1 MTTAELR
8 LPPPPEQ
15 GKWASIGL
23 TAFVH
28 GILLLVLFFG
38 VRWQTRPP
46 EAVEV
51 ELIREV
57 PIQSAALR
65 AAQPE
70 PEPEPVV
77 EPRPVPKA
85 APKPLPEPEPK
96 VAPKAEPKPQPKP
109 RPEPVAKPVSKPAP
123 AKPDIALKD
132 KQPPKPQPKPEPK
145 PAPKAEAKPA
155 VKPAVKSEPKAP
167 PKPEKKPAAKPEPS
181 EHLSHAEE
189 AQRSKL
195 LDDELRRDSQ
205 RLAQAKLQGE
215 AEREMAALQKQRA
228 AAASARSLEEWKG
241 KIRQKI
247 RGNIVVPPGVEGN
260 PEVVVDVSL
269 LPTGGIIDRK
279 VRRSSGNSALD
290 AAILRAIDKSNP
302 LPKPE
307 QGPVERELSLKFRPL
322 ED

>member
-51 ELIREV
+51 ELIREMPV
-57 PIQSAALR
+57 QAAAPR

-70 PEPEPVV
+70 PEPEPAV
-77 EPRPVPKA
+77 EPRPVPKE
-85 APKPLPEPEPK
+85 APKPPPKPEPK
-96 VAPKAEPKPQPKP
+96 PTPKPPAPKPEPKPQPKA

-132 KQPPKPQPKPEPK
+132 KQAPKPQAKPEPK
-145 PAPKAEAKPA
+145 PAPKAETKPA
-155 VKPAVKSEPKAP
+155 PKPEPKAP
-167 PKPEKKPAAKPEPS
+167 PKAEKKPVTKPEP
-181 EHLSHAEE
+181 EHLSRAEE
-189 AQRSKL
+189 AQRNKL
-195 LDDELRRDSQ
+195 LDEELRRDTQ

-215 AEREMAALQKQRA
+215 AEKEMASLQKQRA

-247 RGNIVVPPGVEGN
+247 RGNIVVPPGAEGN

-269 LPTGGIIDRK
+269 LPTGGIIDRR

>member
-28 GILLLVLFFG
+28 GILLLVLFFS

-51 ELIREV
+51 ELIREMPV
-57 PIQSAALR
+57 QAAAPR

-70 PEPEPVV
+70 PEPEPAV

-85 APKPLPEPEPK
+85 EPKPPEPK
-96 VAPKAEPKPQPKP
+96 PEPKPQPKA
-109 RPEPVAKPVSKPAP
+109 RPEPVAKPVSKPVP

-132 KQPPKPQPKPEPK
+132 KQAPKPQAKPEPKPK

-155 VKPAVKSEPKAP
+155 AKPEPKAP
-167 PKPEKKPAAKPEPS
+167 PKAEKKPVTKPEPAP
-181 EHLSHAEE
+181 EHLSRAEE
-189 AQRSKL
+189 AQRNKL
-195 LDDELRRDSQ
+195 LDEELRRDTQ

-215 AEREMAALQKQRA
+215 AEKEMASLQKQRA
-228 AAASARSLEEWKG
+228 AAATGRALADWIEKVKRRIKA
-241 KIRQKI
+241 
-247 RGNIVVPPGVEGN
+247 NAVVPPDVEGN
-260 PEVVVDVSL
+260 PELVFSVTL
-269 LPTGGIIDRK
+269 LPTGEVLDPRLT
-279 VRRSSGNSALD
+279 RSSGNPSLDSA
-290 AAILRAIDKSNP
+290 IERAIKKSSP

-307 QGPVERELSLKFRPL
+307 QIEMPRTFRLVYRPL

>member
-57 PIQSAALR
+57 PVQAAAPR
-65 AAQPE
+65 AVQPE
-70 PEPEPVV
+70 PEPEPPV

-85 APKPLPEPEPK
+85 EPKPPPKPEPK
-96 VAPKAEPKPQPKP
+96 PTPKPPEPKPEPKP
-109 RPEPVAKPVSKPAP
+109 RPEPAAKPVSKPVP

-132 KQPPKPQPKPEPK
+132 KQAPKPQVKPEPK
-145 PAPKAEAKPA
+145 PATKAEAKP
-155 VKPAVKSEPKAP
+155 EPKAP
-167 PKPEKKPAAKPEPS
+167 PKAEKKPVAKPEPAP
-181 EHLSHAEE
+181 ERLSRAEE
-189 AQRSKL
+189 VQRNKL
-195 LDDELRRDSQ
+195 LDEELRRDTE

-215 AEREMAALQKQRA
+215 AEKEMASLQKQRA
-228 AAASARSLEEWKG
+228 AAASGRALADWMEKVKR
-241 KIRQKI
+241 KIKA
-247 RGNIVVPPGVEGN
+247 NAVVPPDVEGN
-260 PEVVVDVSL
+260 PELVFSVTL
-269 LPTGGIIDRK
+269 LPTGEVLDAR
-279 VRRSSGNSALD
+279 VTRSSGKPSLDSA
-290 AAILRAIDKSNP
+290 IERAIRKSSP

-307 QGPVERELSLKFRPL
+307 QIEMPRTFRLVYRPL